1 MNNKKLQ
8 ATYRKMDQKIFG
20 HKFGRLTPIKRLNFD
35 GGYSRYLCKCDCG
48 KEVEALGSHLL
59 MGWVVSCGCYH
70 DEGYKDFD
78 KIQHLGTE
86 KLQSKRVEGTS
97 LYAMQMKT
105 PVTNTSGVK
114 GVSYMKDKGKY
125 RAYIHFKGKPIHLGV
140 FDTIEEAA
148 EARKKGEEKY
158 FHPILKKYED
168 KK

>member
-1 MNNKKLQ
+1 M
-8 ATYRKMDQKIFG
+8 
-20 HKFGRLTPIKRLNFD
+20 
-35 GGYSRYLCKCDCG
+35 
-48 KEVEALGSHLL
+48 
-59 MGWVVSCGCYH
+59 
-70 DEGYKDFD
+70 
-78 KIQHLGTE
+78 GTE

-105 PVTNTSGVK
+105 PVTNKTGVK
-114 GVSYMKDKGKY
+114 GVSYMKNKGKY
-125 RAYIHFKGKPIHLGV
+125 RACIQFKGKSIHLGV